1 MKLTCLLLGIAIGA
15 GLYAGWHKL
24 IDRAVAADGILQEEP
39 TQHPAISPSYP
50 PGFFIE
56 SRIYIS
62 DVDTNLLGKRISVHG
77 HLRSISHPETP
88 TYPLIEK

>member
-1 MKLTCLLLGIAIGA
+1 MKLIYILLGFAIGV
-15 GLYAGWHKL
+15 GLHVGWQKL
-24 IDRAVAADGILQEEP
+24 NNRAVAADGILQEEP